1 MFPLIPNSSQL
12 LQSLSG
18 HNQNL
23 VTEIRRISPTPK
35 CGQDQ
40 KKCISII
47 KSQKLGFN
55 NMSLVSLTSFTF
67 DINKTQHCSLSP
79 SYFKPDS
86 VGLIFLC
93 PKMSTLADLM
103 LLPPVL

>member
-1 MFPLIPNSSQL
+1 MGALC
-12 LQSLSG
+12 LSG

-23 VTEIRRISPTPK
+23 VTEIRRISPTPQ

-55 NMSLVSLTSFTF
+55 NMSLAGVEADPCFLPLPNAGEAARRWHS
-67 DINKTQHCSLSP
+67 CEG
-79 SYFKPDS
+79 YF
-86 VGLIFLC
+86 
-93 PKMSTLADLM
+93 
-103 LLPPVL
+103 